1 LFERH
6 AVVVEKSCD
15 SDWRR
20 RQQAKPACSF
30 FSDDAA
36 QTEIDTGRQTDSQH
50 RTNKLPRGQAEKDG
64 FTVRTDFFWNFD
76 FYKNRLRFVENLTE
90 ILGYEIIFIGK
101 NLTKKEKSAMNSTLI
116 LFKEIG
122 RQLLIVGLVLGSL
135 PMAIR
140 ILWKLRLLPLGCYFV
155 ATKLFWPRWA
165 EAHRTA
171 CILLFIA
178 CILFFAVTWI
188 VHFVRKRREEQIMAE
203 LIHHYTKDLK
213 PGESRTLEFL

>member
-1 LFERH
+1 
-6 AVVVEKSCD
+6 
-15 SDWRR
+15 
-20 RQQAKPACSF
+20 
-30 FSDDAA
+30 
-36 QTEIDTGRQTDSQH
+36 
-50 RTNKLPRGQAEKDG
+50 
-64 FTVRTDFFWNFD
+64 
-76 FYKNRLRFVENLTE
+76 
-90 ILGYEIIFIGK
+90 
-101 NLTKKEKSAMNSTLI
+101 MNSTLI

-165 EAHRTA
+165 AAHETV
-171 CILLFIA
+171 CILLFVA

>member
-1 LFERH
+1 M
-6 AVVVEKSCD
+6 EKSCD

-20 RQQAKPACSF
+20 RQQTEPACSF

-36 QTEIDTGRQTDSQH
+36 QAEIDARRQTDSQH

-64 FTVRTDFFWNFD
+64 FPVCTDFFWNFD
-76 FYKNRLRFVENLTE
+76 FDKNRLRFVENLTGNLE
-90 ILGYEIIFIGK
+90 YEIIFIGK
-101 NLTKKEKSAMNSTLI
+101 NLAKGENAMNSTLI

-165 EAHRTA
+165 AAHRSV
-171 CILLFIA
+171 CILIFIA
-178 CILFFAVTWI
+178 CVLFFVLCWAI
-188 VHFVRKRREEQIMAE
+188 RYIRQKREEQIMAE

>member
-1 LFERH
+1 
-6 AVVVEKSCD
+6 
-15 SDWRR
+15 
-20 RQQAKPACSF
+20 
-30 FSDDAA
+30 
-36 QTEIDTGRQTDSQH
+36 
-50 RTNKLPRGQAEKDG
+50 
-64 FTVRTDFFWNFD
+64 
-76 FYKNRLRFVENLTE
+76 
-90 ILGYEIIFIGK
+90 
-101 NLTKKEKSAMNSTLI
+101 MNSTLI

-165 EAHRTA
+165 TAHRTV

-188 VHFVRKRREEQIMAE
+188 VHFVRKKREERILAD
-203 LIHHYTKDLK
+203 LIRHCAKDLQ

>member
-1 LFERH
+1 
-6 AVVVEKSCD
+6 
-15 SDWRR
+15 
-20 RQQAKPACSF
+20 
-30 FSDDAA
+30 
-36 QTEIDTGRQTDSQH
+36 
-50 RTNKLPRGQAEKDG
+50 
-64 FTVRTDFFWNFD
+64 
-76 FYKNRLRFVENLTE
+76 
-90 ILGYEIIFIGK
+90 
-101 NLTKKEKSAMNSTLI
+101 MNSTLI

-140 ILWKLRLLPLGCYFV
+140 ILWKLRLLPLGFYFV

-165 EAHRTA
+165 TAHRTV